1 CSVRSSALP
10 SDGALSKSP
19 SSNAGRWLRSEKN
32 SMRNTRPRSAS
43 ISSSQRVTPR
53 QKYPATLRLDPTM
66 LLHTAHLSMSLIQID
81 LAVDFVVLRGLP
93 GDCGRGR
100 RG

>member
-1 CSVRSSALP
+1 MTSRTIAIWIVMNESGEYEVAISAQ
-10 SDGALSKSP
+10 
-19 SSNAGRWLRSEKN
+19 SNAPVWTPSTCDESL
-32 SMRNTRPRSAS
+32 RNTRP
-43 ISSSQRVTPR
+43 I
-53 QKYPATLRLDPTM
+53 TM

-100 RG
+100 RDISRLRIAMLNA